1 MRNRFRSIGY
11 KIFFLYVL
19 LSLVNVSFIIT
30 IIYENQIDLISR
42 NTGLETEK
50 QVAALVASIKRFS
63 LEMKKGDLFDL
74 RSGGNAAKQI
84 VRLVEPHVGDY
95 LVFNEKGDVLLS
107 SGKSVKPPKLYV
119 EDGLRSMTAMAF
131 AGKDYYLRTDKER
144 GMMYFYIPLVDLPLS
159 NSILLVTREL
169 GGMSESLKNLYSQ
182 AVYVLVVILFFHGVF
197 AVLLFRYIVNP
208 INLLDRGSRRL
219 MNGDFS
225 TRILLERDD
234 EFGSL
239 AETFNR
245 MAESIH
251 DNVRGLADEVE
262 ASKESIRKTERSI
275 TMDQSTGL
283 FNGYYMSERLR
294 EEINRAR
301 TRKSGTTFML
311 VEVDGSVEI
320 DKIYGSQTSN
330 ILLMDIA
337 KTIRRTCADTDTV
350 ARFEG
355 LVFAVL
361 SPESPPDHA
370 RGLAE
375 SIRLAVE
382 ERKTVTPDGEFS
394 ATVSIGVFHADA
406 DSLGTI
412 ADVTDIIGRAETAVR
427 QAKQQGGNR
436 TETAR

>member
-1 MRNRFRSIGY
+1 MRNKFRSIGY
-11 KIFFLYVL
+11 RIFFIYLL
-19 LSLVNVSFIIT
+19 LSLINVSFIIT

-50 QVAALVASIKRFS
+50 QVVELVASIKRFT
-63 LEMKKGDLFDL
+63 LEMKKGDIFDP
-74 RSGGNAAKQI
+74 RSGGNEVNRI
-84 VRLVEPHVGDY
+84 VRLIEPHVSDY

-107 SGKSVKPPKLYV
+107 SGNSVKPPKLYI

-144 GMMYFYIPLVDLPLS
+144 EMMYFYIPLVDFPLP
-159 NSILLVTREL
+159 NSILLVTKGL
-169 GGMSESLKNLYSQ
+169 GGMRESLVNLYSQ
-182 AVYVLVVILFFHGVF
+182 AVYVLVVIFFFHGAF

-219 MNGDFS
+219 MKGDFS

-251 DNVRGLADEVE
+251 ENVRGLAEEME
-262 ASKESIRKTERSI
+262 ATKESKLKTERSI

-283 FNGYYMSERLR
+283 FNRYYMFERLR

-301 TRKSGTTFML
+301 IRKSGTAFML

-337 KTIRRTCADTDTV
+337 KTIRRTCTDTDTV
-350 ARFEG
+350 AHFEG

-370 RGLAE
+370 RRLAE
-375 SIRLAVE
+375 SIRLAIK

-406 DSLGTI
+406 DSLDTI
-412 ADVTDIIGRAETAVR
+412 ADVNDIIGRAETAVR
-427 QAKQQGGNR
+427 QAKQRGGNR

>member
-1 MRNRFRSIGY
+1 MKNKFRSIGY
-11 KIFFLYVL
+11 RIFFLYVL
-19 LSLVNVSFIIT
+19 LSIVNVSFIIT

-50 QVAALVASIKRFS
+50 QVAGLIDSIKRFS
-63 LEMKKGDLFDL
+63 LEMEKGYLFDL
-74 RSGGNAAKQI
+74 RSGGSAAKQI
-84 VRLVEPHVGDY
+84 VGLIEPHVEDY
-95 LVFNEKGDVLLS
+95 LIFNEKGDVLLS

-119 EDGLRSMTAMAF
+119 EDGLRSMTTMTF

-144 GMMYFYIPLVDLPLS
+144 EMMYFYIPLVDFSPP

-169 GGMSESLKNLYSQ
+169 GGMSESLENLYSQ
-182 AVYVLVVILFFHGVF
+182 AVYVLIVILFFHGVF
-197 AVLLFRYIVNP
+197 AALLFRYIVYP
-208 INLLDRGSRRL
+208 IYLLDRGSRRL
-219 MNGDFS
+219 MNGDYS

-262 ASKESIRKTERSI
+262 ASKESKRKTEKSI

-283 FNGYYMSERLR
+283 FNRYYMFERLR

-301 TRKSGTTFML
+301 IRKSGTAFML

-320 DKIYGSQTSN
+320 DNIYGSQTSN
-330 ILLMDIA
+330 IVLMEIA

-350 ARFEG
+350 GRFEG
-355 LVFAVL
+355 LIFAVL

-370 RGLAE
+370 RKLAE
-375 SIRLAVE
+375 SIRLAIE

-406 DSLGTI
+406 DSLDTI
-412 ADVTDIIGRAETAVR
+412 TDVNDIIGRTETAVR